1 MTTTTVT
8 VPPLPSRRWK
18 AVTAASVGNA
28 LEWFDFVIYGFFAV
42 TIGKLFFPSN
52 SDVESLLVAFATF
65 GITFFVRPL
74 GAIILGVFA
83 DRHGRKAALTLSI
96 ALMMLGT
103 GIIAITPTYS
113 AIGSLA
119 PIVIVIARFI
129 QGISAGGEFGSATAF
144 LAEQDAKRRGFFA
157 SWQFASQ
164 GLTTVLAASFGA
176 ILASALTNE
185 QMDLWGW
192 RIPFLFGLLIGPVA
206 YYLRRSVDETEEFQS
221 LQDHRAPL
229 QEALSGAKQRLLVSL
244 GLVVLCTVVTYT
256 TLFMPSF
263 AVRHL
268 GLSQAESFLAI
279 LLTGAIQIVLVPV
292 FGALS
297 DKHGRLPIMF
307 TAAFAV
313 LLVSYPIFA
322 WLVSTPALQTLLI
335 VQAII
340 GVLAAAYMGPLP
352 ALMSDMFP
360 TRMRTT
366 GLSVSYSFGVAIFG
380 GFAPFINAWLIEATG
395 SKVAPSFYL
404 MFAAAISL
412 LGLLAQRRLS
422 RYEIAR

>member
-8 VPPLPSRRWK
+8 VPPLLSRRWK

-360 TRMRTT
+360 TRIRTT